1 MIKKLEKILILYI
14 RNTLTNFLFLA
25 MKKNIL
31 LIVALIVIGIL
42 GRMIP
47 HPPNFTPIIA
57 IALLASHVFKNK
69 WIVIL
74 TPLMAMWISD
84 LVLNNYRYTG
94 HHDGGFLVFSSSSLW
109 VYGPIICIALLGTVL
124 IKKVKISNIALS
136 SISGSLIFFLV
147 SNFGVWI
154 SGTMFPKSLFG
165 LIECYTFALPFF
177 GNALVGDLVYC
188 TILFTSYSLAFSG
201 GIVLHKGK
209 NLS

>member
-1 MIKKLEKILILYI
+1 VIRKLEKILILYI
-14 RNTLTNFLFLA
+14 RNTLIKFIFLV

-31 LIVALIVIGIL
+31 LIVALIMIGIL
-42 GRMIP
+42 GRIIP

-84 LVLNNYRYTG
+84 LVINNYLYAG
-94 HHDGGFLVFSSSSLW
+94 YYDSLLIFSSSFLW

-147 SNFGVWI
+147 TNFGVWI

>member
-14 RNTLTNFLFLA
+14 RNTLTNFVSLV

-42 GRMIP
+42 GRIIP

-84 LVLNNYRYTG
+84 LVINNYLYAG
-94 HHDGGFLVFSSSSLW
+94 YYDSLLIFSSSFLW
-109 VYGPIICIALLGTVL
+109 VYGPIIFIALLGTVL

-147 SNFGVWI
+147 TNFGVWI

>member
-1 MIKKLEKILILYI
+1 MILYI
-14 RNTLTNFLFLA
+14 RNTLTKFISLV

-42 GRMIP
+42 GRIIP

-84 LVLNNYRYTG
+84 LVINNYLYAG
-94 HHDGGFLVFSSSSLW
+94 YYDSLLIFSSSFLW
-109 VYGPIICIALLGTVL
+109 VYGPIIFIALLGTVL
-124 IKKVKISNIALS
+124 IKKVKMSNIALS

-147 SNFGVWI
+147 TNFGVWI

>member
-1 MIKKLEKILILYI
+1 VIKKLEKILILYI
-14 RNTLTNFLFLA
+14 RNTLIKFIFLV

-42 GRMIP
+42 GRIIP

-84 LVLNNYRYTG
+84 LVINNYLYAG
-94 HHDGGFLVFSSSSLW
+94 YYDSLLIFSSSFLW
-109 VYGPIICIALLGTVL
+109 VYGPIIFIALLGTVL
-124 IKKVKISNIALS
+124 IKKVKMSNIALS

-147 SNFGVWI
+147 TNFGVWI

>member
-1 MIKKLEKILILYI
+1 MIRKLEKILILYI
-14 RNTLTNFLFLA
+14 RNTLIKFIFLV

-31 LIVALIVIGIL
+31 LIVALIMIGIL
-42 GRMIP
+42 GRIIP

-84 LVLNNYRYTG
+84 LVINNYLYAG
-94 HHDGGFLVFSSSSLW
+94 YYDSLLIFSSSFLW

-147 SNFGVWI
+147 TNFGVWI

>member
-1 MIKKLEKILILYI
+1 
-14 RNTLTNFLFLA
+14 
-25 MKKNIL
+25 MKKNII
-31 LIVALIVIGIL
+31 LIIALVAIGVL
-42 GRMIP
+42 GRLIP

-154 SGTMFPKSLFG
+154 SGTISIDGVLTPMFSKSLSG
-165 LIECYTFALPFF
+165 LITCYTVALPYF
-177 GNALVGDLVYC
+177 GNQLVGDLLYSA
-188 TILFTSYSLAFSG
+188 TLFSSYSFA
-201 GIVLHKGK
+201 
-209 NLS
+209 LSKKAMLKKVNNFI

>member
-1 MIKKLEKILILYI
+1 
-14 RNTLTNFLFLA
+14 
-25 MKKNIL
+25 MKKNII
-31 LIVALIVIGIL
+31 LIIALVAIGII
-42 GRMIP
+42 GRLIP

-57 IALLASHVFKNK
+57 IALFASHIFKNK

-84 LVLNNYRYTG
+84 LVINNYSYAG
-94 HHDGGFLVFSSSSLW
+94 YHDSLVIFSPSFLW

-124 IKKVKISNIALS
+124 IKKLKISNIALS

-154 SGTMFPKSLFG
+154 SGTIYIDGVLTTMYAKSLAG
-165 LIECYTFALPFF
+165 LIQCYISAIPYF

-201 GIVLHKGK
+201 DIVLHKGK

>member
-1 MIKKLEKILILYI
+1 
-14 RNTLTNFLFLA
+14 

-84 LVLNNYRYTG
+84 LVLNNYRYAG
-94 HHDGGFLVFSSSSLW
+94 HHDGSFLVFSSSSLW

-165 LIECYTFALPFF
+165 FIACYTAALPYF

>member
-1 MIKKLEKILILYI
+1 
-14 RNTLTNFLFLA
+14 

-201 GIVLHKGK
+201 GIVLYKGK

>member
-1 MIKKLEKILILYI
+1 VIKKLEKILILYI
-14 RNTLTNFLFLA
+14 RNTLTKFISLV

-42 GRMIP
+42 GRIIP

-84 LVLNNYRYTG
+84 LVINNYLYAG
-94 HHDGGFLVFSSSSLW
+94 YYDSLLIFSSSFLW
-109 VYGPIICIALLGTVL
+109 VYGPIIFIALLGTVL
-124 IKKVKISNIALS
+124 IKKVKMSNIALS

-147 SNFGVWI
+147 TNFGVWI

>member
-14 RNTLTNFLFLA
+14 RNTLTNFVSLV

-42 GRMIP
+42 GRIIP

-84 LVLNNYRYTG
+84 LVINNYLYAG
-94 HHDGGFLVFSSSSLW
+94 YYDSLLIFSSSFLW

-147 SNFGVWI
+147 TNFGVWI

-201 GIVLHKGK
+201 DIVLHKGK

>member
-1 MIKKLEKILILYI
+1 M
-14 RNTLTNFLFLA
+14 RNTLTNFLLLA

-188 TILFTSYSLAFSG
+188 TILFASYSLAFSG

>member
-1 MIKKLEKILILYI
+1 VIKKLEKILILYI
-14 RNTLTNFLFLA
+14 RNTLTKFISLV

-42 GRMIP
+42 GRIIP

-84 LVLNNYRYTG
+84 LVINNYLYAG
-94 HHDGGFLVFSSSSLW
+94 YYDSLLIFSSSFLW

-147 SNFGVWI
+147 TNFGVWI

-201 GIVLHKGK
+201 GIVLYKGK

>member
-1 MIKKLEKILILYI
+1 M
-14 RNTLTNFLFLA
+14 RNTLTNFLLLA

-165 LIECYTFALPFF
+165 FVACYTAALPYF

>member
-1 MIKKLEKILILYI
+1 
-14 RNTLTNFLFLA
+14 

-42 GRMIP
+42 GRIIP

-84 LVLNNYRYTG
+84 LVINNYLYAG
-94 HHDGGFLVFSSSSLW
+94 YYDSLLIFSSSFLW
-109 VYGPIICIALLGTVL
+109 VYGPIIFIALLGTVL
-124 IKKVKISNIALS
+124 IKKVKMSNIALS

-147 SNFGVWI
+147 TNFGVWI

-201 GIVLHKGK
+201 GIVLYKGK

>member
-1 MIKKLEKILILYI
+1 
-14 RNTLTNFLFLA
+14 

-42 GRMIP
+42 GRIIP

-84 LVLNNYRYTG
+84 LVINNYLYAG
-94 HHDGGFLVFSSSSLW
+94 YYDSLLIFSSSFLW
-109 VYGPIICIALLGTVL
+109 VYGPIIFIALLGTVL
-124 IKKVKISNIALS
+124 IKKVKMSNIALS

-147 SNFGVWI
+147 TNFGVWI

-165 LIECYTFALPFF
+165 LIECYTFALP
-177 GNALVGDLVYC
+177 
-188 TILFTSYSLAFSG
+188 
-201 GIVLHKGK
+201 
-209 NLS
+209 

>member
-14 RNTLTNFLFLA
+14 RNTLTKFISLV

-42 GRMIP
+42 GRIIP
-47 HPPNFTPIIA
+47 HPPNFTPIFA

-84 LVLNNYRYTG
+84 LVINNYLYAG
-94 HHDGGFLVFSSSSLW
+94 YYDSLLIFSSSFLW
-109 VYGPIICIALLGTVL
+109 VYGPIIFIALLGTVL
-124 IKKVKISNIALS
+124 IKKVKMSNIALS

-147 SNFGVWI
+147 TNFGVWI

>member
-14 RNTLTNFLFLA
+14 RNTLIKFIFLV

-42 GRMIP
+42 GRIIP

-84 LVLNNYRYTG
+84 LVINNYLYAG
-94 HHDGGFLVFSSSSLW
+94 YYDSLLIFSSSFLW
-109 VYGPIICIALLGTVL
+109 VYGPIIFIALLGTVL
-124 IKKVKISNIALS
+124 IKKVKMSNIALS

-147 SNFGVWI
+147 TNFGVWI

>member
-1 MIKKLEKILILYI
+1 MIIKLEKILILYI
-14 RNTLTNFLFLA
+14 RNTLTKFISLV

-42 GRMIP
+42 GRIIP

-84 LVLNNYRYTG
+84 LVINNYLYAG
-94 HHDGGFLVFSSSSLW
+94 YYDSLLIFSSSFLW

-147 SNFGVWI
+147 TNFGVWI

-188 TILFTSYSLAFSG
+188 TILFTLSL
-201 GIVLHKGK
+201 IHI
-209 NLS
+209 

>member
-14 RNTLTNFLFLA
+14 RNTLTKFISLV

-42 GRMIP
+42 GRIIP

-84 LVLNNYRYTG
+84 LVINNYLYAG
-94 HHDGGFLVFSSSSLW
+94 YYDSLLIFSSSFLW
-109 VYGPIICIALLGTVL
+109 VYGPIIFIALLGTVL
-124 IKKVKISNIALS
+124 IKKVKMSNIALS

>member
-1 MIKKLEKILILYI
+1 MVKKLEKILILYI
-14 RNTLTNFLFLA
+14 RNTLTNFVSLV

-42 GRMIP
+42 GRIIP
-47 HPPNFTPIIA
+47 HPANFTPIIA

-84 LVLNNYRYTG
+84 LVINNYLYAG
-94 HHDGGFLVFSSSSLW
+94 YYDSLLIVSSGFLW
-109 VYGPIICIALLGTVL
+109 IYGAIICIALLGTVL
-124 IKKVKISNIALS
+124 IKKVQVSSIALS

-147 SNFGVWI
+147 TNFGVWI
-154 SGTMFPKSLFG
+154 SGAMYPKSLFG
-165 LIECYTFALPFF
+165 LIECYTLALPFF
-177 GNALVGDLVYC
+177 GNSLIGDLVYC
-188 TILFTSYSLAFSG
+188 TILFSSYSLAFSK

>member
-1 MIKKLEKILILYI
+1 M
-14 RNTLTNFLFLA
+14 RNTLTNFLLLA

-84 LVLNNYRYTG
+84 LVLNNYRYAG